1 MLTDIPVKDYQTCA
15 AVGTS
20 LSCLVGVIVPGA
32 LRKVDTLFEVIG
44 LQIMGISSVRNESD
58 EWLLESCCTC
68 KRRAPCQAC
77 LVRKKNLKKQ
87 EVQK

>member
-1 MLTDIPVKDYQTCA
+1 M
-15 AVGTS
+15 
-20 LSCLVGVIVPGA
+20 PGA

-77 LVRKKNLKKQ
+77 LVRKKKSKKTRSPKIDNTDIRQTPLKHC
-87 EVQK
+87 